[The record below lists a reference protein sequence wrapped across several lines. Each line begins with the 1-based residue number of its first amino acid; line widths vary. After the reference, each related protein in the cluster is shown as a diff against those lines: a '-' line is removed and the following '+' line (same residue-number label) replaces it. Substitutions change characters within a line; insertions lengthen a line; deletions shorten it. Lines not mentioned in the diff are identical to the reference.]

1 MTQPQV
7 LTDIASFRAAL
18 AEAVAVHVREHGE
31 APTVGLTPTMGAL
44 HSGHAALI
52 DAARAASDIVIAS
65 IFVNPLQFDD
75 DDDYLHYPRTPEQ
88 DIALLGAHGADLV
101 FVPDLSQ
108 MYPGESNAPLVRV
121 SAGELGTRWEGA
133 ARPGHFDGVVTVVA
147 KLFNIMG
154 PPAPARFQAWF
165 GAKDAEQVAIIT
177 RMAADLNIDVLIR
190 TVPIV
195 RDEHGLALSSR
206 NQRLDE
212 TDYAAALALP
222 AALRSLR
229 EDAEAQRP
237 LGLADQVAELDSADG
252 VELDYLVVV
261 DPGSLQELQ
270 PGDAL
275 LDEDGILR
283 GQALALLAAR
293 VGPVRLIDNL
303 TLSPGGRHPSPGGR
317 QPRE

>member
-1 MTQPQV
+1 MTPPQV
-7 LTDIASFRAAL
+7 LTTVSSFRAAL
-18 AEAVAVHVREHGE
+18 AEAVAAHVRERGA
-31 APTVGLTPTMGAL
+31 APAVGLVPTMGAL
-44 HSGHAALI
+44 HSGHAALV

-75 DDDYLHYPRTPEQ
+75 DADYLHYPRTPER
-88 DIALLGAHGADLV
+88 DVALLGAHGVDLI
-101 FVPDLSQ
+101 FTPDLAQ
-108 MYPGESNAPLVRV
+108 MYPGDSHAPLVRV
-121 SAGELGTRWEGA
+121 SAGQLGTRWEGA

-147 KLFNIMG
+147 KLFNIMS
-154 PPAPARFQAWF
+154 PPAPARLEAWF

-177 RMAADLNIDVLIR
+177 RMTADLNIDVDIR

-212 TDYAAALALP
+212 TDYSAALAIP
-222 AALRSLR
+222 AALFALS
-229 EDAEAQRP
+229 EDAASERR
-237 LGLADQVAELDSADG
+237 LGVADQVEELRSAEG

-261 DPGSLQELQ
+261 DPDSLEELQ

-275 LDEDGILR
+275 LDEHGVLR
-283 GQALALLAAR
+283 GRALALIAAR
-293 VGPVRLIDNL
+293 VGPVRLIDNVI
-303 TLSPGGRHPSPGGR
+303 LSPGRS